1 MTIDTDT
8 LLHRIDVISWAICNL
23 LTAWSTWS
31 NLLVL
36 LFFLISKP
44 PLMKLGLFRVLGIW
58 IILTILKAPKS
69 VTQAE
74 IGVKQT
80 SPVVKT
86 KSGAVAGKI
95 ENLPLGRSVHE
106 YLGIPYAQPPV
117 GELRFAPPKP
127 AEPWSGTK
135 DATEYGPWC
144 PQPLSLSLVNPHA
157 LSGTCFI
164 REQSTGFNSNPRP

>member
-1 MTIDTDT
+1 M
-8 LLHRIDVISWAICNL
+8 
-23 LTAWSTWS
+23 
-31 NLLVL
+31 
-36 LFFLISKP
+36 
-44 PLMKLGLFRVLGIW
+44 MKLSLFRILGIW
-58 IILTILKAPKS
+58 IILTTLKAPKS

-80 SPVVKT
+80 SAVVKT

-95 ENLPLGRSVHE
+95 ENLPFGRSVFE

-127 AEPWSGTK
+127 AEPWSGIK

-144 PQPLSLSLVNPHA
+144 PQPVSLVATPDA
-157 LSGTCFI
+157 QLGTCFYRDEVSI
-164 REQSTGFNSNPRP
+164 STLDLNFLTCTFPFEVYDLVIED